1 MRTHSTWYGRSGDV
15 GVLCNAS
22 NRAADALSGVEELED
37 ADADASADPDEDA
50 DEVAA
55 LGEGPGDAA
64 LDDGPGDAAL
74 GEEGAAFEVARS
86 AKGRGS
92 PRPCMDAAESASDED
107 EIVEAPIPALIPALV
122 DGAAEAL
129 VEGSEPTFEA
139 AAFNGSERV
148 DAAAL
153 VLCKLASSAR
163 ECADRRAS
171 PVTDAPAGRGAV
183 QRSAAVARPPHVR
196 RTADMWGISPGMRMC
211 MSPGAARRVDA
222 EATAQARRPGAA
234 PRGQRMDIQRAGAG
248 GGRPRRGSGPR
259 ACL

>member
-22 NRAADALSGVEELED
+22 NRAADALSGVEELDDADADAVPDEDPDED
-37 ADADASADPDEDA
+37 ADADA
-50 DEVAA
+50 A
-55 LGEGPGDAA
+55 LGE
-64 LDDGPGDAAL
+64 GPGDAAL
-74 GEEGAAFEVARS
+74 GEEGAAFEAARS

-92 PRPCMDAAESASDED
+92 SRPCTDAAESAADED

-196 RTADMWGISPGMRMC
+196 STADLSGISPGMRMC
-211 MSPGAARRVDA
+211 MSGAPRRVVA